1 MHWLILASVCFATW
15 LLLSGY
21 FSALLLLT
29 LGALSSVLV
38 TVIVRRMGRLSSEAA
53 PMPLQPNTQLVLY
66 WPWLIW
72 EVVKANWSVT
82 KIILDPRLP
91 ISPTLVHM
99 ELAQRTELG
108 QVIYA
113 NSITLTPGTVTTSL
127 RDGMI
132 QVHAL
137 TREAARELQ
146 EGEMSRRVI
155 ELEGSR

>member
-1 MHWLILASVCFATW
+1 MHWLILTCVCFATW

-21 FSALLLLT
+21 FSAVLLLA

-38 TVIVRRMGRLSSEAA
+38 TLIARRMARLSPEPA
-53 PMPLQPNTQLVLY
+53 PMPWRPNAQRVLY
-66 WPWLIW
+66 WPWLFR
-72 EVVKANWSVT
+72 EVVKANWTVT

-91 ISPTLVHM
+91 ISPTLIHM
-99 ELAQRTELG
+99 KLAQRTEAG

-127 RDGMI
+127 RGGMI

-137 TREAARELQ
+137 TREAAQDLQ
-146 EGEMSRRVI
+146 AGEMSRRVL